1 MEQGVLEEI
10 LNEVLPG
17 DGFTSAGQPKLNRDV
32 WIIPFRHH
40 QFGLGQAFLSDRDVG
55 STSDRQALNTEIREL
70 LVWAVASSQ

>member
-1 MEQGVLEEI
+1 MEQSVLEEI

-17 DGFTSAGQPKLNRDV
+17 DGFTRAGQPKLNGDT

-40 QFGLGQAFLSDRDVG
+40 QFGLGQAFLPDRKVG
-55 STSDRQALNTEIREL
+55 SESDQRTLKMEIRER